1 MNQYADLS
9 PYYVELSIPQQ
20 QLDMLTEL
28 NENQFIDIVAAQN
41 RLCGHSALN
50 DLAWDVFVK
59 LDDQLI
65 ATNDLNDQEHNLLNH
80 VSNLLQI

>member
-1 MNQYADLS
+1 MNQFVDLS
-9 PYYVELSIPQQ
+9 TPQQ
-20 QLDMLTEL
+20 HLDMLKEL
-28 NENQFIDIVAAQN
+28 DEHKFIDIVAAQN
-41 RLCGHSALN
+41 KICGYSTLN
-50 DLAWDVFVK
+50 VLAWDVYVK

>member
-1 MNQYADLS
+1 MKEQDVDMSFDCKVINDH
-9 PYYVELSIPQQ
+9 
-20 QLDMLTEL
+20 MLTKL